1 MDKRHLEE
9 SSSSPPPSP
18 SPSTSSS
25 TITHPHD
32 SRSDSGG
39 GRSSSSK
46 NSAAIAQ
53 SLSLPLPLNTRW
65 TIRDPPLQL
74 TLIFSFSSGRA
85 SSGRQFG
92 SYYFASFDIMNSSA
106 AGAASLHLLLCYTHH
121 HQPRA
126 PHTFHSIKSFQLF
139 VRVILH
145 FQLCLRHHCLSVCH
159 HNSFLHILYF
169 ASLCASSP
177 SPKLRR
183 RRRSSSS
190 SRRQQIPL
198 KCPLGTALKSRR
210 CGTANRARDAQKH

>member
-74 TLIFSFSSGRA
+74 TLIFSLSSGRA

-145 FQLCLRHHCLSVCH
+145 FQLCLRHHCLSVCLPPQFLPAH
-159 HNSFLHILYF
+159 PVLRFALRFFSLAKITTTTTKQQQQQKTTNSSKVSTQH
-169 ASLCASSP
+169 SS
-177 SPKLRR
+177 
-183 RRRSSSS
+183 
-190 SRRQQIPL
+190 QE
-198 KCPLGTALKSRR
+198 
-210 CGTANRARDAQKH
+210 

>member
-18 SPSTSSS
+18 SPSSSSS

-74 TLIFSFSSGRA
+74 TLIFRFSSGRA

-92 SYYFASFDIMNSSA
+92 SYYFASFDIYEQQRSRSSVTSSVA
-106 AGAASLHLLLCYTHH
+106 LLHTPPPTTRTTHLPLNQIISIVCASDS
-121 HQPRA
+121 PFPVVFA
-126 PHTFHSIKSFQLF
+126 PP
-139 VRVILH
+139 
-145 FQLCLRHHCLSVCH
+145 LSVCLPPQ
-159 HNSFLHILYF
+159 FLPAHPVLRF
-169 ASLCASSP
+169 ALRFFSLAKITTTKQQQQQKTTNPSKVSTRHSS
-177 SPKLRR
+177 
-183 RRRSSSS
+183 
-190 SRRQQIPL
+190 QE
-198 KCPLGTALKSRR
+198 
-210 CGTANRARDAQKH
+210 